1 MKKFLIAP
9 LLAFSLSGCATSF
22 PGGTNVSGVLA
33 QIQAFVAQACKFE
46 ATLTSIGAV
55 VSALYPA
62 GIPIVGGIEA
72 VGNAICAAPI
82 LPGATRSA
90 GVTLLRRSV
99 QAGGRRI
106 IVSGIAR

>member
-1 MKKFLIAP
+1 MKKFLIAS
-9 LLAFSLSGCATSF
+9 LLALSLSGCATSF
-22 PGGTNVSGVLA
+22 PGSTPVSDVLA
-33 QIQAFVAQACKFE
+33 QIQTFVAQACKFE

-99 QAGGRRI
+99 QTPKGRI
-106 IVSGIAR
+106 VVSGIAR